1 MKRHQFSQDGV
12 LGVDPKPEYPK
23 RLKRQGLYD
32 WGKPPAYRAKGQQPP
47 QGQPHTW
54 GPQTGRSLGSPA
66 SFPSPTPINQPAVG
80 GRDGVTLTT
89 DLLASP

>member
-32 WGKPPAYRAKGQQPP
+32 WGKAPAYRAKGQQPP

-54 GPQTGRSLGSPA
+54 GPQTGRSLGPRP
-66 SFPSPTPINQPAVG
+66 PSLPPPQSTSLPWEG
-80 GRDGVTLTT
+80 EME
-89 DLLASP
+89 